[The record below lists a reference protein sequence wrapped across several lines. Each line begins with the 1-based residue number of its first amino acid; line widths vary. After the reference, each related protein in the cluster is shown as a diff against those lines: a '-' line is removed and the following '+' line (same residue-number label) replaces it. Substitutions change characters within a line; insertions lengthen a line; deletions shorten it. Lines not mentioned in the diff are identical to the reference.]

1 MIRFIFGPKKK
12 KDQIDFKMLRH
23 KLNQTKT
30 ELLFLKGRNRGIIS
44 RKKSTYMTES
54 LKYTVTTAVKEV
66 CQLHYLHPSL
76 LQTDSFYVK
85 NESFLCF
92 CQSSFVRCWF
102 TMSASTAVL
111 SKQSFITN
119 MVHNIFW

>member
-1 MIRFIFGPKKK
+1 
-12 KDQIDFKMLRH
+12 MLRH

-66 CQLHYLHPSL
+66 CQLHYLYPSL

-85 NESFLCF
+85 NVNPFFVSVSLPLLDAGLQ
-92 CQSSFVRCWF
+92 CQLPLLF
-102 TMSASTAVL
+102 
-111 SKQSFITN
+111 
-119 MVHNIFW
+119 

>member
-1 MIRFIFGPKKK
+1 MYQRTHYITPKEVIRFIFGPKKKK
-12 KDQIDFKMLRH
+12 KDQIDFKMLRY

-85 NESFLCF
+85 NVNP
-92 CQSSFVRCWF
+92 SFVSVSLPLLDAGLQCQLPLLF
-102 TMSASTAVL
+102 
-111 SKQSFITN
+111 
-119 MVHNIFW
+119 

>member
-1 MIRFIFGPKKK
+1 MYQRTHYITPKEVIRFIFGPKKKK

-85 NESFLCF
+85 NVNP
-92 CQSSFVRCWF
+92 SFVSVSLPLLDAGLQCQLPLLF
-102 TMSASTAVL
+102 
-111 SKQSFITN
+111 
-119 MVHNIFW
+119 

>member
-1 MIRFIFGPKKK
+1 MYQRTHYITPKEVIRFIFGPKKKK
-12 KDQIDFKMLRH
+12 KDQIDFKMLRY

-30 ELLFLKGRNRGIIS
+30 ELLFLKWRNRGIIS

-85 NESFLCF
+85 NVNP
-92 CQSSFVRCWF
+92 SFVSVSLPLLDAGLQCQLPLLF
-102 TMSASTAVL
+102 
-111 SKQSFITN
+111 
-119 MVHNIFW
+119 

>member
-1 MIRFIFGPKKK
+1 
-12 KDQIDFKMLRH
+12 MLRH

-30 ELLFLKGRNRGIIS
+30 ELLFLKWRNRGIIS

-85 NESFLCF
+85 NVNPFFVSVSLPLLDAGLQ
-92 CQSSFVRCWF
+92 CQLPLLF
-102 TMSASTAVL
+102 
-111 SKQSFITN
+111 
-119 MVHNIFW
+119 

>member
-1 MIRFIFGPKKK
+1 MYQRTHYITPKEVIRFIFGPKKKK
-12 KDQIDFKMLRH
+12 KDQIDFKMLRY

-85 NESFLCF
+85 NVNPFFVSVSLPLLDAGLQ
-92 CQSSFVRCWF
+92 CQLPLLF
-102 TMSASTAVL
+102 
-111 SKQSFITN
+111 
-119 MVHNIFW
+119 